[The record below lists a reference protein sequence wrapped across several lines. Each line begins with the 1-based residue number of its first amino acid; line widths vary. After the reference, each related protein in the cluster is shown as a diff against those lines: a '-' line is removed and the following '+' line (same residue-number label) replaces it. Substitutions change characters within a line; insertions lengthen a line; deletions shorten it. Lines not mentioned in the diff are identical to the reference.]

1 MPIKTN
7 MTSLQPRRQ
16 AYKRE
21 ITLLSK
27 GFSAPK
33 AWPGGKVTVYPWDSE
48 VDAFVLEQAKANAQ
62 GNLLY
67 GMLERV
73 CDMNGAS
80 VDQFVFSEIN
90 SILLVSRSIQFDG
103 TIEYESVCPYCS
115 ARDKETIQIP
125 HELAPIGEKTADY
138 LGYDEITLPECKDVV
153 RIRPLL
159 VKDQKKIEMRDSDA
173 LVKYSDRKLQ
183 ILFAVVSVG
192 EGTPDNVDE
201 VAEWYDALSPTDAR
215 HLEEKQVELSPRL
228 DNRLPHKCK
237 KCTRAFF
244 HTLLFDQEFFRPGG
258 TGQPAPALEKDVR
271 AGVGREQRVSNRPAQ
286 TQRR

>member
-7 MTSLQPRRQ
+7 MKSLQPRRQ

-33 AWPGGKVTVYPWDSE
+33 AWPGGKITVYPWDSE
-48 VDAFVLEQAKANAQ
+48 VDAYVLEQAKANAR

-73 CDMNGAS
+73 CDMNGSS

-90 SILLVSRSIQFDG
+90 SILLVSRAIQFDG
-103 TIEYESVCPYCS
+103 AVEYESVCPYCA
-115 ARDKETIQIP
+115 ARDRESIQIP
-125 HELAPIGEKTADY
+125 HELAPIGEKAADY
-138 LGYDEITLPECKDVV
+138 PGFDEITLPDCKDVV

-159 VKDQKKIEMRDSDA
+159 IKDQKKIEVRDDSM
-173 LVKYSDRKLQ
+173 LKYSDRKLQ
-183 ILFAVVSVG
+183 ILFSIVSVNDG
-192 EGTPDNVDE
+192 PPDTVE
-201 VAEWYDALSPTDAR
+201 EAAEWYDALSPADAR
-215 HLEEKQVELSPRL
+215 FLEEKQVDLSPRL

-237 KCTRAFF
+237 QCAREFF

-271 AGVGREQRVSNRPAQ
+271 AGVGREQRVQNRPAQ
-286 TQRR
+286 AQRR

>member
-33 AWPGGKVTVYPWDSE
+33 AWPGGKITVYPWDSE
-48 VDAFVLEQAKANAQ
+48 VDAYVLEQAKANSQ
-62 GNLLY
+62 DNLLY

-73 CDMNGAS
+73 IDMNGAS
-80 VDQFVFSEIN
+80 IDQFVFSEIN

-103 TIEYESVCPYCS
+103 TIEYQSSCPYCH
-115 ARDKETIQIP
+115 AKDHELIKIP
-125 HELAPIGEKTADY
+125 HELAPIGEKALDY
-138 LGYDEITLPECKDVV
+138 PGFDEITLPDCKDVV

-173 LVKYSDRKLQ
+173 LLKFSDRKLQ
-183 ILFAVVSVG
+183 ILFSIVTVN
-192 EGTPDNVDE
+192 EGAPDTVDE
-201 VAEWYDALSPTDAR
+201 AAEWYDALSPTDSR
-215 HLEEKQVELSPRL
+215 HLEERQVDLSPRL

-237 KCTRAFF
+237 KCTRDFH

-258 TGQPAPALEKDVR
+258 QGQPAPAPEKDVR
-271 AGVGREQRVSNRPAQ
+271 TGVGREQGVRGRP
-286 TQRR
+286 TPPQRR

>member
-7 MTSLQPRRQ
+7 MKDLQPRRQ

-21 ITLLSK
+21 MTLLSK
-27 GFSAPK
+27 GFSAPR
-33 AWPGGKVTVYPWDSE
+33 AWPGGKITVFPWDSE
-48 VDAFVLEQAKANAQ
+48 VDAYVLDQAKSNAS

-73 CDMNGAS
+73 VDMNGAN

-103 TIEYESVCPYCS
+103 TIEYESVCPFCS
-115 ARDKETIQIP
+115 ARDRELIQIP
-125 HELAPIGEKTADY
+125 HELAPIGEKPADY
-138 LGYDEITLPECKDVV
+138 PGHDEITLPDCKDVV

-159 VKDQKKIEMRDSDA
+159 VKDQKRIEVRDSDA
-173 LVKYSDRKLQ
+173 LLKFSDRKLQ
-183 ILFAVVSVG
+183 ILFSLVTVNDG
-192 EGTPDNVDE
+192 QPDNVDE
-201 VAEWYDALSPTDAR
+201 AAEWYDALSPTDAR
-215 HLEEKQVELSPRL
+215 FLEEKQVDLSPRL

-237 KCTRAFF
+237 KCTRDFY

-258 TGQPAPALEKDVR
+258 QRQPATAPEKDVR
-271 AGVGREQRVSNRPAQ
+271 AGVGREQRLPNRPPAAP
-286 TQRR
+286 RR